1 MPPVATSRSGRR
13 PTLSAR
19 TMATTVKSML
29 TRPTT
34 VDWPMADIR
43 AKPASSKIRGA

>member
-1 MPPVATSRSGRR
+1 MPPVATRRSGLR
-13 PTLSAR
+13 PTRSAR

-29 TRPTT
+29 AKPMI

-43 AKPASSKIRGA
+43 ATPALSKIRGA